1 MSHGYGKE
9 SHAINEGIKGGD
21 IGKVHSRREVR
32 NYAHGVYK
40 DAGLTEAQ
48 IKSRMANKDVGH
60 IIAKNCGG
68 RDSASNFMW
77 EDRHDNRA
85 HGDAPITK
93 AEMKKAG
100 RW

>member
-21 IGKVHSRREVR
+21 AGVR
-32 NYAHGVYK
+32 KYAQGMYK
-40 DAGLTEAQ
+40 ESGLTNAQ
-48 IKSRMANKDVGH
+48 IKSRMAQKDAGH

-68 RDSASNFMW
+68 KDSASNYMW
-77 EDRHDNRA
+77 EDRHNNRA

-93 AEMKKAG
+93 EEMKKAG
-100 RW
+100 RL